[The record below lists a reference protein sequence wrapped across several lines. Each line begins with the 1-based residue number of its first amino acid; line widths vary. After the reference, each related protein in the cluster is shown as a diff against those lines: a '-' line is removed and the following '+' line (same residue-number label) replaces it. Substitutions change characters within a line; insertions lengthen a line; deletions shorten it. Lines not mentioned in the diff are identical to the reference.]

1 MSHTTDPACG
11 CIGWRAISTVTA
23 APDRGVGEVTTR
35 YAHARA
41 WLIATACALV
51 AGIAAA
57 QDFPARPVKVIVP
70 FAPGGP
76 VDVLARAL
84 GEGFRERT
92 GQPLVVDNKPGGG
105 TAIGANAC
113 KSAERDGY
121 AFCLLTASTIS
132 LNPFLYANLSYD
144 PQKDLEPLTNVVF
157 TQQVM
162 IVHRSVPVSSLRELV
177 AYAANNPDT
186 LNFGSF
192 GIGGDSHLVF
202 EWLKIKAGVRMTHIP
217 YGGAAPA
224 LLAFERGDAHL
235 LYPVASPAVLERIR
249 SGLAKAIAVPEGQQA
264 PALAGVP
271 PFSASGLPPYD
282 AKTWFGA
289 FAPFGTPRPRIEE
302 LARHLAA
309 VVASPGFHERFLKL
323 GGYAAAGG
331 TPDEFRRFLAEDRL
345 RGEALVKLSGVRI
358 NE

>member
-1 MSHTTDPACG
+1 M
-11 CIGWRAISTVTA
+11 R
-23 APDRGVGEVTTR
+23 
-35 YAHARA
+35 AHARA
-41 WLIATACALV
+41 WLTAAACALA
-51 AGIAAA
+51 AGAATA
-57 QDFPARPVKVIVP
+57 QDFPSKPVKVIVP
-70 FAPGGP
+70 FPPGGP

-92 GQPLVVDNKPGGG
+92 GQAFVVDNKPGGG

-121 AFCLLTASTIS
+121 TFCLLTASTVS

-144 PQKDLEPLTNVVF
+144 PRTDLEPLTNVVF

-162 IVHRSVPVSSLRELV
+162 IVHKSVPVSSLRELI
-177 AYAANNPDT
+177 AYAGSNPDK

-249 SGLAKAIAVPEGQQA
+249 SGLAKPIAVPEGQQA

-271 PFSASGLPPYD
+271 AFSASGLPPYD

-289 FAPFGTPRPRIEE
+289 FAPGGTPKARVEE
-302 LARHLAA
+302 LAGHLAA
-309 VVASPGFHERFLKL
+309 VVASPTFHDRFIKL
-323 GGYAAAGG
+323 GGYAAAGN
-331 TPDEFRRFLAEDRL
+331 TPDQFRKFLAEDRL

-358 NE
+358 NQ

>member
-1 MSHTTDPACG
+1 MLIDACKRLIPA
-11 CIGWRAISTVTA
+11 V
-23 APDRGVGEVTTR
+23 
-35 YAHARA
+35 
-41 WLIATACALV
+41 CALML
-51 AGIAAA
+51 AASA
-57 QDFPARPVKVIVP
+57 ALPQDFPAKPVKVIVP
-70 FAPGGP
+70 FPPGGP

-92 GQPLVVDNKPGGG
+92 GQPFVVDNKPGGA
-105 TAIGANAC
+105 TAIAAAGCKNA
-113 KSAERDGY
+113 EPDGY
-121 AFCLLTASTIS
+121 TFCLLTASTIS

-162 IVHRSVPVSSLRELV
+162 ILHKSIPADTLRDLIV
-177 AYAANNPDT
+177 YARQNPDK

-202 EWLKIKAGVRMTHIP
+202 EWLKVKTGARMTHIP

-249 SGLAKAIAVPEGQQA
+249 SGLAKPIAVPEGQEVA
-264 PALAGVP
+264 ALAGVP
-271 PFSASGLPPYD
+271 SFSASGLPPYD

-289 FAPFGTPRPRIEE
+289 FAPAGTPKVRIEE

-309 VVASPGFHERFLKL
+309 VVQSQSFQQRFLKL
-323 GGYAAAGG
+323 GGYDGVG
-331 TPDEFRRFLAEDRL
+331 NTPDEFRKFLAQDRL
-345 RGEALVKLSGVRI
+345 RGQELVRISGVKI
-358 NE
+358 SE